1 MSTIKVFKKGEALY
15 REGEKATTVYL
26 VQSGSVSLHLT
37 RQKQTIELCIV
48 GTNQIVGEHALSG
61 GLTHPHSAVCTS
73 ETKVIELPV
82 EAVKAQLESASQLF
96 KFLAK
101 GLSDKLKVVFK
112 ELQSARLERDNTPCP
127 PDQTAKIFGA
137 LYHSARLKSET
148 KKEGTVTASF
158 PAMKQ
163 YAQRVFLESPK
174 RLEQTANIFVKLG
187 VAKYEWTKNED
198 DPEAVEEIGFLHFK
212 DADALSMVEQFF
224 EFYQYYYFKGGK
236 GELLKTDDRVIQLTQ
251 ALVDVGT
258 GEALDRNGSVRLDY
272 SKVVEKV
279 KDSMGLQLNGDHF
292 TLLENKGL
300 FVKRQSTDTGVF
312 LQFEFKEFERTLKI
326 WRVMREVERWND
338 KGFVDPNEPIVEP
351 GKPKKPGQLEC
362 HQCSHP
368 YDKDAKF
375 CSECGAK
382 LNATA
387 AA

>member
-15 REGEKATTVYL
+15 REGEKVTTVYL
-26 VQSGSVSLHLT
+26 VQSGSVSLNLA

-48 GTNQIVGEHALSG
+48 GTQQIVGEHALSG
-61 GLTHPHSAVCTS
+61 ATTHPHSAICVV

-82 EAVKAQLESASQLF
+82 EAVKAQLEGASQLF

-127 PDQTAKIFGA
+127 PDQAAKVFGA

-148 KKEGTVTASF
+148 EKDGSIKANF

-163 YAQRVFLESPK
+163 YAQRIFLESPK

-187 VAKYEWTKNED
+187 VANYIWVKDEN
-198 DPEAVEEIGFLHFK
+198 DPEAVEEIGFLVFK
-212 DADALSMVEQFF
+212 NADALSMVEQFF

-236 GELLKTDDRVIQLTQ
+236 GELLKTDDRVIQITQ
-251 ALVDVGT
+251 CLVDVGT
-258 GEALDRNGSVRLDY
+258 GEPIDRNGAVRLDY

-312 LQFEFKEFERTLKI
+312 LQFEFREFERTVKI
-326 WRVMREVERWND
+326 WRVMREMERWNE
-338 KGFVDPNEPIVEP
+338 KGSVDPNEPVVEYA
-351 GKPKKPGQLEC
+351 KPKKPGQHEC
-362 HQCSHP
+362 PSCAHP
-368 YDKDAKF
+368 YEAQAKF
-375 CSECGAK
+375 CSECGTK
-382 LNATA
+382 LTPVA
-387 AA
+387 A